1 MARTVVHVC
10 LSLLGSVFCV
20 ALSATTARIREEMGA
35 RDTLARLASR
45 APAVFVAEACT
56 FPPTWEDTATRARGH
71 LHHRVRSY
79 THAHAPQG
87 AENKEPPA

>member
-1 MARTVVHVC
+1 MPRNVC

-20 ALSATTARIREEMGA
+20 ALSATTARIREEIGA
-35 RDTLARLASR
+35 GRQCLGTCQQGA
-45 APAVFVAEACT
+45 AVFVAEACIS
-56 FPPTWEDTATRARGH
+56 PTWEDTATRARGH